1 MTSQGTRNELAP
13 IALFAYRRPNHLAKT
28 LAALRANPEARNSIL
43 YVFSD
48 AAKEVSSEEGV
59 QQVRALLPLVKGFA
73 KIELVLHSCNLGL
86 SRNITEGVSA
96 VLNRHDAVIV
106 VEDDLV
112 VSPFFLRYM
121 NAALACYQDEDRVGS
136 ISGFSYPVAAP
147 ETFFIRGADCWGWA
161 TWRDRWHHY
170 NPDGSKLLAQLNE
183 RGLADAFDLEGAMA
197 YTQMLEDQVAGRND
211 SWAVR
216 WHASCFLRDLL
227 ILYPGRTLVQNVG
240 NDGSGIHATTVDD
253 SFTSDLSPE
262 PVMLQRIPIA
272 ENVIARQAIRQ
283 FFLLRHLRQENARL
297 LEEIGH
303 LNTRMAEEVA
313 RRTTEADQLRGANTQ
328 LSGKV
333 MAIERSF
340 SWRLTSPLR
349 RLLGLMR

>member
-1 MTSQGTRNELAP
+1 MTSRDTPNELAP
-13 IALFAYRRPNHLAKT
+13 IALFAYRRPDHLAKT
-28 LAALRANPEARNSIL
+28 LAALRANPKARDSIL

-48 AAKEVSSEEGV
+48 APKDVRSEKGV
-59 QQVRALLPLVKGFA
+59 QQVRALLQRVEGFA
-73 KIELVLHSCNLGL
+73 KIALVLHSCKLGL
-86 SRNITEGVSA
+86 ARNITEGVSA
-96 VLNRHDAVIV
+96 VLDMHDAVIV

-121 NAALACYQDEDRVGS
+121 NAALACYQNEGRVGS

-147 ETFFIRGADCWGWA
+147 ETYFIRGADCWGWA

-170 NPDGSKLLAQLNE
+170 NPDGSTLLAQLNE

-197 YTQMLEDQVAGRND
+197 YTDMLKDQVAGRND

-227 ILYPGRTLVQNVG
+227 ILYPGRTLVQNIG
-240 NDGSGIHATTVDD
+240 NDGSGTHATTIDD
-253 SFTSDLSPE
+253 SFTSDLSSD
-262 PVMLQRIPIA
+262 PVTLQRIPIM
-272 ENVIARQAIRQ
+272 EDVMARQAIRQ
-283 FFLLRHLRQENARL
+283 FFLSRRLRQENARL
-297 LEEIGH
+297 LEEIAD
-303 LNTRMAEEVA
+303 LNMRMAEEVA
-313 RRTTEADQLRGANTQ
+313 RRTTEADQLREANTQ

-340 SWRLTSPLR
+340 SRRLTSPLR
-349 RLLGLMR
+349 RLFGLMR